1 MKSIFKFFLQTVLG
15 SIALVLLLAVIA
27 FLFLVIPDGK
37 PVVGVKQAKAIYT
50 EQKAAFETVRQF
62 IDGFDLT
69 PYEAEGK
76 DTYILIERVES
87 ENTEKAYSLSV
98 RNGEVKPIETNDET
112 VINAL
117 EILFN
122 QDKIAFVVQH
132 TTANDHCV
140 YFGIEE
146 NKGVVYSESGNEP
159 QDTPAKV
166 PYYFKKI
173 DSNWFYW
180 FDDN

>member
-1 MKSIFKFFLQTVLG
+1 
-15 SIALVLLLAVIA
+15 IA
-27 FLFLVIPDGK
+27 FLFIVIPDGK
-37 PVVGVKQAKAIYT
+37 PVFGAKQAKAIYT

-62 IDGFDLT
+62 IDDFDLT

-87 ENTEKAYSLSV
+87 ENAEKAYSLSV
-98 RNGEVKPIETNDET
+98 RNGEVKPIETNDGT

-122 QDKIAFVVQH
+122 QEKIEFVVQH

-166 PYYFKKI
+166 PYYFEKI

-180 FDDN
+180 LDDN